1 MSDIRL
7 VEVAEDM
14 VRFNDTEEI
23 VRKDNYVQIG
33 RCFLDA
39 VIIDNI
45 YITSDEIYDVSSV
58 RGPCITVSNGD
69 DCEVFWR
76 IIGGKF
82 LGNGVSGAYIET
94 FRNKDS
100 KIPRVVVRL
109 AGSSI
114 NLCVGSVLSVALS
127 GKSDVL
133 YVKPSVHS
141 AWRTSL
147 VKRWVHVT
155 YNNEVVDLE
164 TEVVYPVA
172 NTLLGSRSFA
182 SYIDSV
188 VCVNG
193 TYTEDGF
200 NLEIAGAEPTTE
212 LNTGIFVVRIIGWKG
227 FILYCTIEGEP
238 YKLFAKSK
246 DLPLKLKPGASY
258 SISIDQDGHVV
269 A

>member
-23 VRKDNYVQIG
+23 VRKDNYMQIG

-39 VIIDNI
+39 VIIDDM
-45 YITSDEIYDVSSV
+45 YITSDEIYEVSSV
-58 RGPCITVSNGD
+58 RGPRVTVSNGD
-69 DCEVFWR
+69 DAEVFWR
-76 IIGGKF
+76 VIGGKF

-109 AGSSI
+109 TGSSI
-114 NLCVGSVLSVALS
+114 NLCVGSILSVALNGALGVS
-127 GKSDVL
+127 
-133 YVKPSVHS
+133 YVKPSVQS
-141 AWRTSL
+141 TWRTSL

-164 TEVVYPVA
+164 TEVVYPIA
-172 NTLLGSRSFA
+172 NTLLGNRSFT

-188 VCVNG
+188 VCVSG
-193 TYTEDGF
+193 AYTDDGF
-200 NLEIAGAEPTTE
+200 NLEIVGAEPTTE
-212 LNTGIFVVRIIGWKG
+212 LNPGIFIVSVIGWKG

-258 SISIDQDGHVV
+258 AINIDKNGHVV